1 MWYSCRVW
9 CMEIIVDAGCMW
21 HSFLSVMQSLK
32 RRCLL
37 FFVCFLLL
45 ERQQSLCW
53 SCGSSWKFISHT
65 LTLLFLRSFLLSLPL
80 QKSSFKAQAVT
91 VSGKLPKRNWKDCQ
105 HNALAPSATERDRK
119 LGCLMSTLRWEQVE
133 SGTPLLWA
141 NRSSETLLITVRVHS
156 RMVCYLLLLHLST
169 GPVLLVSWWLV
180 CSLVLTVHC
189 SGKFSRMT
197 QPCFAKASLEP
208 QKNDVIVVGS
218 NFFLV
223 ALTLQAKLP
232 KHVCKSEKISSSL

>member
-1 MWYSCRVW
+1 M
-9 CMEIIVDAGCMW
+9 
-21 HSFLSVMQSLK
+21 
-32 RRCLL
+32 
-37 FFVCFLLL
+37 
-45 ERQQSLCW
+45 
-53 SCGSSWKFISHT
+53 
-65 LTLLFLRSFLLSLPL
+65 
-80 QKSSFKAQAVT
+80 
-91 VSGKLPKRNWKDCQ
+91 SGKLPKRNWKDCQ
-105 HNALAPSATERDRK
+105 HNALAPSATERDHK
-119 LGCLMSTLRWEQVE
+119 LGCLMSIQPDNCCYLRLEQVE

-156 RMVCYLLLLHLST
+156 RVVCYLLLLHLST

-208 QKNDVIVVGS
+208 QKNDVMVVGS

-223 ALTLQAKLP
+223 ALTLQANLS
-232 KHVCKSEKISSSL
+232 KHVYKSEKISSSL